1 TYPAPFVENG
11 AANVAIVVG
20 SNAALSD
27 AVAATSISSDLASAL
42 AAQTAT
48 GGSTSTTTVSG
59 EAKAVETSSQP
70 LYLGDYMNGTK
81 ETFSKDQLP
90 TVLASGKVTDDDGKE
105 YTYELKLDVPNTK
118 VIYGETP
125 DNLAEPV
132 VYVDFDGTSI
142 NYDFKIIFPTAVNTT
157 KLTDEAITLFGKDYV
172 FSGST
177 SDLTTSKVVLF
188 EKSTPVTINDGESTE
203 VEGHTISVAVEDQN
217 TATITVD
224 GVSESKTEGWSGKI
238 NGVDIYV
245 KNVVGPNVAG
255 SSRLVELYLNS
266 NKLTLENG
274 QEVTIGSEDID
285 GTSVSFTTSSGKVS
299 EIDITVTPYSLDD
312 SIKYLK
318 KGDTFTD
325 PVFGS
330 VKFELVSL
338 TPELE
343 ADARDYIVLRP
354 SGEKKASIKFT
365 NKAGK
370 EYELDILRPSNVPL
384 NATYGQMLNGTA
396 QGNGYGTWT
405 YNATE
410 LGVGDNYD
418 LIVSTNTDINESD
431 YFITCS
437 NEYTQIWK
445 VKDIDVNDGEVRVE
459 DQGSGSSSVTVTLSG
474 STVGSTG
481 TLSLADGSSATLNLT
496 NNGTAPT
503 IAVTDDAC
511 SYLYTK
517 NGAKIYLGYANAP
530 SSNLSQIIIEEETE
544 YNGGSFTDNAGNTLG
559 KNITIRFTYYP
570 TGRSGKDMELKT
582 VTIGGTENSDYWSD
596 DVGDYDYYY
605 LTKYGTFVKR
615 TGDTD
620 KQVEIYYPEDAAK
633 VGFYIGEV
641 SATISTTNATTTS
654 GTAAKLGSVTVYDT
668 EVSSVADKNLIVVG
682 GSCVNSV
689 AAELLGGA
697 FCGADFT
704 AATGIGAGEALIKS
718 FDRNGKV
725 ALLVAGYN
733 AADTTNAAKYLINV
747 GVDTTVGT
755 AMKVTSATEATAI
768 TSSTASTA

>member
-1 TYPAPFVENG
+1 MKINFKKIGTVLGSALMVGATVGMAAATTYPAPFVENG

-90 TVLASGKVTDDDGKE
+90 TLLASGKVTDDDGKE

-203 VEGHTISVAVEDQN
+203 VEGHTISVAVEDST

-238 NGVDIYV
+238 NGVDIYL

-255 SSRLVELYLNS
+255 SSRFVELYLNS

-274 QEVTIGSEDID
+274 QEVTVGSEDID
-285 GTSVSFTTSSGKVS
+285 GTSVSFTNSSGKVS

-330 VKFELVSL
+330 VKFALVSL

-343 ADARDYIVLRP
+343 AEGYARELSRRIQDFRKKLGLEKNNDYVDRIKTYLLELKLPFEFRDFNDIK
-354 SGEKKASIKFT
+354 SGKKVSWALTSFLGVASMRVAPRFT
-365 NKAGK
+365 LA
-370 EYELDILRPSNVPL
+370 ELQPQVILSNV
-384 NATYGQMLNGTA
+384 
-396 QGNGYGTWT
+396 
-405 YNATE
+405 
-410 LGVGDNYD
+410 
-418 LIVSTNTDINESD
+418 
-431 YFITCS
+431 
-437 NEYTQIWK
+437 
-445 VKDIDVNDGEVRVE
+445 
-459 DQGSGSSSVTVTLSG
+459 
-474 STVGSTG
+474 
-481 TLSLADGSSATLNLT
+481 
-496 NNGTAPT
+496 
-503 IAVTDDAC
+503 
-511 SYLYTK
+511 
-517 NGAKIYLGYANAP
+517 
-530 SSNLSQIIIEEETE
+530 
-544 YNGGSFTDNAGNTLG
+544 
-559 KNITIRFTYYP
+559 
-570 TGRSGKDMELKT
+570 
-582 VTIGGTENSDYWSD
+582 
-596 DVGDYDYYY
+596 
-605 LTKYGTFVKR
+605 
-615 TGDTD
+615 
-620 KQVEIYYPEDAAK
+620 
-633 VGFYIGEV
+633 
-641 SATISTTNATTTS
+641 
-654 GTAAKLGSVTVYDT
+654 
-668 EVSSVADKNLIVVG
+668 
-682 GSCVNSV
+682 
-689 AAELLGGA
+689 
-697 FCGADFT
+697 
-704 AATGIGAGEALIKS
+704 
-718 FDRNGKV
+718 
-725 ALLVAGYN
+725 
-733 AADTTNAAKYLINV
+733 
-747 GVDTTVGT
+747 
-755 AMKVTSATEATAI
+755 
-768 TSSTASTA
+768 